1 MPLIY
6 HDIDAEIP
14 PDSREAMQ
22 HIYILWLV
30 LVGTLIVNLVAC
42 VFLLIQGSSDGI
54 KDMITGIV
62 YFPVI
67 TALSFLLW
75 YRPVYNG
82 FMKNHSLYFYVFFLF
97 AGCHLAF
104 SVYAFLGIPSTGS
117 AGLLNMIQSFASHR
131 REFAHLS
138 LLFSL
143 TKRM

>member
-1 MPLIY
+1 MPIIY

-62 YFPVI
+62 YLPVI

-75 YRPVYNG
+75 YRPIYNG
-82 FMKNHSLYFYVFFLF
+82 FMKEHSLFYYVFFLF
-97 AGCHLAF
+97 AGFHLAF

-117 AGLLNMIQSFASHR
+117 AGLLNTIQSFASHR
-131 REFAHLS
+131 CESF
-138 LLFSL
+138 LL
-143 TKRM
+143 